1 MKVDAQEEEKE
12 IQKACATSA
21 VKPLINVLSFSKWL
35 KLIRTVAWILH
46 FAENIRCR
54 EADHQIGELEPQELK
69 KAEKNIICLAQEE
82 CFPDE
87 LKSLRNG
94 RGIPSRSSVKSLNP
108 ILDTEGLLRVNG
120 RLKLAENISEDARN
134 PILLPRK
141 HHITR
146 LIIAY
151 HHKLKNHEAGV
162 NHVLADIRTRFW
174 IVHGR
179 EAVRSWEF
187 QCNQCKKCK
196 AKPAEQIMA
205 PLPNCRLGNPM
216 RAVDYG
222 GPYITKQGRGKSKM
236 KRYLCL
242 FTCAATRAVHLE
254 MVWSP
259 DTDSFLAAF
268 SRMTDR

>member
-1 MKVDAQEEEKE
+1 M
-12 IQKACATSA
+12 
-21 VKPLINVLSFSKWL
+21 KPLINVLSFSKWL
-35 KLIRTVAWILH
+35 KLIHTVAWIVR
-46 FAENIRCR
+46 FAENIRRR
-54 EADHQIGELEPQELK
+54 EADRQIGELEPQELK
-69 KAEKNIICLAQEE
+69 KAEKIIICMPQEE

-94 RGIPSRSSVKSLNP
+94 CGISSRSSVKSLNP
-108 ILDTEGLLRVNG
+108 ILDTEGLLCVNG

-151 HHKLKNHEAGV
+151 HHELKNHEAGV

-187 QCNQCKKCK
+187 ECNQCKKRK
-196 AKPAEQIMA
+196 VKPAEQIMA
-205 PLPNCRLGNPM
+205 PLPKCRLGNPM
-216 RAVDYG
+216 RAFARCGVDYG
-222 GPYITKQGRGKSKM
+222 GPYITKQG
-236 KRYLCL
+236 
-242 FTCAATRAVHLE
+242 
-254 MVWSP
+254 
-259 DTDSFLAAF
+259 
-268 SRMTDR
+268 

>member
-1 MKVDAQEEEKE
+1 M
-12 IQKACATSA
+12 
-21 VKPLINVLSFSKWL
+21 INVLSFSKWL
-35 KLIRTVAWILH
+35 KLIRTVAWILR

-69 KAEKNIICLAQEE
+69 KAERIIICLAQEE
-82 CFPDE
+82 RFPDE

-94 RGIPSRSSVKSLNP
+94 CGILLKCRIKSLNT
-108 ILDTEGLLRVNG
+108 ILDTEGLLHVNG
-120 RLKLAENISEDARN
+120 RLKLAENISEDSRN

-151 HHKLKNHEAGV
+151 HHELKNHEAGV

-187 QCNQCKKCK
+187 QCNQCNVKKRK
-196 AKPAEQIMA
+196 AKPTSQM
-205 PLPNCRLGNPM
+205 
-216 RAVDYG
+216 
-222 GPYITKQGRGKSKM
+222 
-236 KRYLCL
+236 
-242 FTCAATRAVHLE
+242 
-254 MVWSP
+254 
-259 DTDSFLAAF
+259 
-268 SRMTDR
+268 